1 VNNQDLAKEI
11 LKLIGGKDNVSTA
24 THCATRLRVNL
35 KNDKKADLTALDK
48 LPDVIRAQFS
58 SGQLQVVLGGKVAAV
73 YKEFQELLPE
83 NDGDS
88 EEPTEKKKLSFG
100 LLIETIAGIFSPTLP
115 ILIGC
120 GMVQSV
126 NAILT
131 SFQLVSSDSD
141 IVKLLQMTGDL
152 IFYFL
157 PFFLAV
163 SASKKFKTN
172 EYMAIALAAAY
183 MYPTI
188 QNGALQAAETGI
200 RALDFFGLPLLF
212 VNYKSTVFP
221 IILAVWIMSY
231 ISKWIEKAIPDMLKI
246 LLAPLLT
253 LLIMVPLQLGA
264 LGPIGSYLGI
274 YIAQGVNWLYNT
286 GGFVGAFLLGAM
298 RPVLVMFGMH
308 YAITPIMVQEVAET
322 GKTVIIPALLAGNL
336 AQAGAAFAV
345 AFKLKNKVEKTGA
358 FTAATTAFL
367 GITEP
372 AMYGYNLKYKKPFYA
387 ALLSAGIAAAY
398 MSIFKAYSNAV
409 ALPGILAVS
418 TYTATSFIHI
428 IIGVVIAVVGAFVLT
443 MILGIG
449 NQEEV
454 VATETATT
462 TTTVDANKDVV
473 AKEVQ
478 EIHVPIPGARIDLS
492 EVPDEMFSQKL
503 LGDGFAIRPTEGK
516 VYAPFDGTV
525 EMIFDTYHAIG
536 LKSTTG
542 TEVLIHIGI
551 DTVNLKGEGFTPKVK
566 AGDQIKTGDLL
577 MAFDINKI
585 INNGYAIETPVVVT
599 NGVAFTV
606 KD

>member
-100 LLIETIAGIFSPTLP
+100 LLIE
-115 ILIGC
+115 
-120 GMVQSV
+120 
-126 NAILT
+126 

>member
-1 VNNQDLAKEI
+1 
-11 LKLIGGKDNVSTA
+11 
-24 THCATRLRVNL
+24 
-35 KNDKKADLTALDK
+35 
-48 LPDVIRAQFS
+48 
-58 SGQLQVVLGGKVAAV
+58 
-73 YKEFQELLPE
+73 
-83 NDGDS
+83 
-88 EEPTEKKKLSFG
+88 
-100 LLIETIAGIFSPTLP
+100 
-115 ILIGC
+115 
-120 GMVQSV
+120 
-126 NAILT
+126 
-131 SFQLVSSDSD
+131 
-141 IVKLLQMTGDL
+141 
-152 IFYFL
+152 
-157 PFFLAV
+157 
-163 SASKKFKTN
+163 
-172 EYMAIALAAAY
+172 
-183 MYPTI
+183 
-188 QNGALQAAETGI
+188 
-200 RALDFFGLPLLF
+200 
-212 VNYKSTVFP
+212 
-221 IILAVWIMSY
+221 
-231 ISKWIEKAIPDMLKI
+231 
-246 LLAPLLT
+246 
-253 LLIMVPLQLGA
+253 MVPLQLGA

>member
-1 VNNQDLAKEI
+1 MNNEELAKKI
-11 LKLIGGKDNVSTA
+11 LSQVGGKENVQNA
-24 THCATRLRVNL
+24 THCATRLRLNVQNEEL
-35 KNDKKADLTALDK
+35 VDLTSLEK

-58 SGQLQVVLGGKVAAV
+58 NGQLQIVLGGKVTGV
-73 YKEFQELLPE
+73 YGAFSTLLPE
-83 NDGDS
+83 SNDVSG
-88 EEPTEKKKLSFG
+88 ETEKKKLSFG
-100 LLIETIAGIFSPTLP
+100 LFIETIAGIFSPTLP

-131 SFQLVSSDSD
+131 NFQLISPESDV
-141 IVKLLQMTGDL
+141 IKLLQMTGDL

-163 SASKKFKTN
+163 SAAKKFKTN

-200 RALDFFGLPLLF
+200 QALDFFGLPLLF

-221 IILAVWIMSY
+221 IIIAVWVMSY
-231 ISKWIEKAIPDMLKI
+231 VYKWIEKIMPDMLKI
-246 LLAPLLT
+246 LLVPLLT
-253 LLIMVPLQLGA
+253 LFIMIPLQLGV

-286 GGFVGAFLLGAM
+286 GGLVGAFLLGAL

-345 AFKLKNKVEKTGA
+345 GFKLKNKVEKTGA

-387 ALLSAGIAAAY
+387 ALLSAGVAAAY
-398 MSIFKAYSNAV
+398 LSIFHAYSTAV
-409 ALPGILAVS
+409 ALPGILAIS
-418 TYTATSFIHI
+418 TYSATSFIHI
-428 IIGVVIAVVGAFVLT
+428 LIGVSIALVGGFVLT
-443 MILGIG
+443 MILGLDG
-449 NQEEV
+449 KVNQTVDEMEQEESIV
-454 VATETATT
+454 S
-462 TTTVDANKDVV
+462 
-473 AKEVQ
+473 EVQ
-478 EIHVPIPGARIDLS
+478 EILLPIKGEKIDLS

-516 VYAPFDGTV
+516 VYAPFNGTV

-536 LKSTTG
+536 LKSDTG
-542 TEVLIHIGI
+542 TELLIHIGI
-551 DTVNLKGEGFTPKVK
+551 DTVNLKKQGFVPKVQ
-566 AGDQIKTGDLL
+566 AGDTIKVGDLL
-577 MAFDINKI
+577 MEFDIDQIKKS
-585 INNGYAIETPVVVT
+585 GYSIETPIVVT
-599 NGVAFTV
+599 NGREFRIVE
-606 KD
+606 

>member
-1 VNNQDLAKEI
+1 MNNQELAKEI
-11 LKLIGGKDNVSTA
+11 LGHVGGKDNVNTA

-35 KNDKKADLTALDK
+35 KKDQAVDLEALDK

-58 SGQLQVVLGGKVAAV
+58 SGQLQIVLGGKVTGV
-73 YKEFQELLPE
+73 YNAFSELLPD
-83 NDGDS
+83 NSSAGDG
-88 EEPTEKKKLSFG
+88 EPTEKKKLSFG
-100 LLIETIAGIFSPTLP
+100 LLIETVAGIFSPTLP

-131 SFQLVSSDSD
+131 NFQLVSADSD
-141 IVKLLQMTGDL
+141 LVKLLQMTGDL

-163 SASKKFKTN
+163 SAAKKFKAN
-172 EYMAIALAAAY
+172 EFMAIALAAAY

-212 VNYKSTVFP
+212 VNYRSTVFP
-221 IILAVWIMSY
+221 IIIAVWVMSY
-231 ISKWIEKAIPDMLKI
+231 ISKWIEKIIPDMFKI
-246 LLAPLLT
+246 LLGPLLT
-253 LLIMVPLQLGA
+253 LFIMVPLQLGV

-274 YIAQGVNWLYNT
+274 YIAQGVSWLYNT
-286 GGFVGAFLLGAM
+286 GGIVGAFLLGAL

-308 YAITPIMVQEVAET
+308 YAITPIMVQEIAET
-322 GKTVIIPALLAGNL
+322 GKTVIIPALLVGNL
-336 AQAGAAFAV
+336 AQSGSAFAV

-387 ALLSAGIAAAY
+387 ALLSAGVAAAY
-398 MSIFKAYSNAV
+398 MSIFKAYSDAV
-409 ALPGILAVS
+409 ALPGILAVP

-428 IIGVVIAVVGAFVLT
+428 IIGVVIAVAGAFILTIVLGGDT
-443 MILGIG
+443 
-449 NQEEV
+449 QKEELNS
-454 VATETATT
+454 TETAAA
-462 TTTVDANKDVV
+462 DDGIGAESKI
-473 AKEVQ
+473 Q
-478 EIHVPIPGARIDLS
+478 EIRVPIPGVQIDLS

-503 LGDGFAIRPTEGK
+503 LGDGFAVRPTEGQ

-525 EMIFDTYHAIG
+525 EMVFDTCHAIG
-536 LKSTTG
+536 LKSSTG
-542 TEVLIHIGI
+542 TELLIHIGI

-566 AGDQIKTGDLL
+566 VGEKISVGDLL
-577 MAFDINKI
+577 MEFDIEKMKEH
-585 INNGYAIETPVVVT
+585 GYAIETPVVVT
-599 NGVAFTV
+599 NGAEFIVTNR
-606 KD
+606 